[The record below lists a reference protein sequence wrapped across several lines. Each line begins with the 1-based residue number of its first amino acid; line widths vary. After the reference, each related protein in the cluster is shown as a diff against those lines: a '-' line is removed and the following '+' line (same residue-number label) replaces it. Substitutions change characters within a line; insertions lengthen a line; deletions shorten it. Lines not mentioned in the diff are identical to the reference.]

1 MTILSEPSSLD
12 GGDLVFLLRHGVSAL
27 ELAGATIEARRSG
40 ASPERVL
47 IAGGWISEDAF
58 YRALASEC
66 GMPFVSRPRVM
77 CEASEVP
84 AVIATGHA
92 RAAPG
97 ASYSTV
103 VAPRAHAIRLLASLA
118 LTGRTPAGFAMT
130 TPGRLEAALLGG
142 SGPAVASHG
151 ADSLPDA
158 SGAASYRNEATGF
171 ETRTGLACVALSA
184 TAATVAPAAA
194 LALLQAMLGLLF
206 LSAMSLRLAA
216 AGEPHAR
223 ARGPVPRAGVV
234 PAYTVLVPLYREGP
248 GVVGALLSSLSR
260 LDYPRT
266 RLEILLLVEAGDR
279 VTQDSL
285 SRFALPAATRT
296 VTCPDGAPRTK
307 PRALNIGLALTGG
320 EFLVVYDAEDRPEPG
335 QLRLAAATFAQAG
348 RDVGCLQAALAIH
361 NAAEGWLA
369 RLFRL
374 EYAMLFGVTLP
385 GLTRLA
391 VPVPLGGTSN
401 HFRRR
406 ALSAV
411 GGWDAW
417 NVTEDADIGLRLAR
431 KGYRTAMLPST
442 TLEEAP
448 ATLRRWFP
456 QRVRWMKGWMQTAL
470 VHSRGW
476 RKPWPGGSVSRLAV
490 VTHGWGTVLSALGAP
505 LFLGTVAAG
514 LLDGSSL
521 RPAGILDLPGMALSW
536 VVLGAGMVTLAGPAA
551 LAARRRAIAIG
562 PVDALL
568 ALPYLA
574 LVSAAA
580 WVALWELLDAPFRW
594 NKTEHGPSAR
604 PPTCTAPVPSP
615 LQPVTSAG

>member
-1 MTILSEPSSLD
+1 MTSMPEEPRLD
-12 GGDLVFLLRHGVSAL
+12 AGDLMFLLRHGVSAL
-27 ELAGATIEARRSG
+27 ELAGAAIEARRTG

-47 IAGGWISEDAF
+47 IAEGWISEDAF

-66 GMPFVSRPRVM
+66 GMPFVSRPLIT
-77 CEASEVP
+77 CEASEVA

-97 ASYSTV
+97 APYRTV
-103 VAPRAHAIRLLASLA
+103 VAPRAHAIRLLAGLA
-118 LTGRTPAGFAMT
+118 LSGRAPEGFAMT
-130 TPGRLEAALLGG
+130 TPGRLEAAVLGG
-142 SGPAVASHG
+142 AGPAVARHG

-158 SGAASYRNEATGF
+158 SGAASYRSEASGG
-171 ETRTGLACVALSA
+171 EARTGLACVALSA
-184 TAATVAPAAA
+184 SAAAVAPAAA
-194 LALLQAMLGLLF
+194 LAMLQATLGLLF

-223 ARGPVPRAGVV
+223 NRSPVPRGR
-234 PAYTVLVPLYREGP
+234 PLPTYTVLVPLYREGP
-248 GVVGALLSSLSR
+248 AVVGALLSSLSR

-279 VTQDSL
+279 VTQESL
-285 SRFALPAATRT
+285 SRVALPPAMRT
-296 VTCPDGAPRTK
+296 VTCPDGLPRTK
-307 PRALNIGLALTGG
+307 PRALNIGMALTAG

-335 QLRLAAATFAQAG
+335 QLRLAAAAFAQVDE
-348 RDVGCLQAALAIH
+348 DVGCLQASLAIH
-361 NAAEGWLA
+361 NAADGWLA

-374 EYAMLFGVTLP
+374 EYAMLFDVTLP

-406 ALSAV
+406 ALSAA

-417 NVTEDADIGLRLAR
+417 NVTEDADIGLRLSR
-431 KGYRTAMLPST
+431 RGYRTAMLAST

-476 RKPWPGGSVSRLAV
+476 RQPWPGGAVARLAV

-514 LLDGSSL
+514 VLDGSSL
-521 RPAGILDLPGMALSW
+521 RPAGLLELPAVALSW
-536 VVLGAGMVTLAGPAA
+536 VVLAAGLVTLAGPAV

-562 PVDALL
+562 PLDALL

-594 NKTEHGPSAR
+594 NKTEHGPSVL
-604 PPTCTAPVPSP
+604 PPTCTARVPSP
-615 LQPVTSAG
+615 PPQVTSGG